1 MRFRSCTAFLA
12 GLATFSAVTPFGV
25 ASAASADR
33 SQRVTFGGVS
43 LQVPASW
50 PVVNLGQNPS
60 ACPRL
65 DVHAVYL
72 GTPGPDPVCPAGLL
86 GKTEA
91 VLIEP
96 LNPGGP
102 DAREALNRSQA
113 GGQPMLTNPDWAVTR
128 TITDILP
135 GAGVQII
142 LSYRTD
148 RALAQAIQASI
159 RVGPTARPVRLAR
172 QAAVPAAAPQGIVTG
187 AGFDS
192 CAAPSASTMTK
203 WLASKY
209 RSVGVYI
216 GGVNRACAQASLTP
230 SWLTAIQSQGWHYF
244 PIYPG
249 LQSSCVQASGD
260 ATIDSGHAAGEGTAA
275 ADDAVVQA
283 QSLGI
288 PKGTPLIYDM
298 EAYSPACNSQVV
310 TFLSAW
316 DSELHARGYSA
327 GVYESFTNIG
337 ALVSAARSMTE
348 PDVID
353 YADWDGAATTTSS
366 YMPANMWTTHQ
377 RLHQYLGNNVETYGG
392 VSLNIDSD
400 ELDVNMGG
408 HPGPPG
414 PGGHAGFRIS
424 VAINANRTAE
434 WFARSAS
441 GALAHSWQQ
450 PVGSLTWS
458 AVHTVGVSPTSLAGN
473 PSVIA
478 QANGGLTIFADDTSG
493 QVQHAWQQAGFPNDW
508 EWGKPLPAPPGQ
520 VLTGTDPAAVQ
531 LPSGDV
537 EVYQTTTSGGI
548 ATIRQIQPNDNTGW
562 TSWGRIKGSCA
573 SSPVPVADASH
584 NVDVFCRTTAGT
596 VAVDTWNGSSWSGWS
611 TLAGSPTNLTGVPA
625 VAVNGSGQTELVAAT
640 AAGGLDDAWQSGTGS
655 WTWGN
660 PLAGTGTG
668 TTIAGSPAAAAWPG
682 GQIAVYAQLAGGQP
696 GYIVQ
701 QGTSGSAQW
710 TGWSAIGGVP
720 GGSMHGSPAGWLNS
734 SGAPEIAVLDG
745 NLRLATASYAAGGW
759 SSWTEVGGSF

>member
-1 MRFRSCTAFLA
+1 M
-12 GLATFSAVTPFGV
+12 
-25 ASAASADR
+25 
-33 SQRVTFGGVS
+33 
-43 LQVPASW
+43 PA
-50 PVVNLGQNPS
+50 
-60 ACPRL
+60 R
-65 DVHAVYL
+65 
-72 GTPGPDPVCPAGLL
+72 
-86 GKTEA
+86 
-91 VLIEP
+91 
-96 LNPGGP
+96 
-102 DAREALNRSQA
+102 
-113 GGQPMLTNPDWAVTR
+113 TNPDWAVTR

-366 YMPANMWTTHQ
+366 YMPGNMWTTHQ

-520 VLTGTDPAAVQ
+520 VLTGTDPAAPPPPPPPPLSSCPAATSRSTRPPHPAASRPSARSNRTTTPAGPPGAGSRAAARARRSRLRTPVTTSMSSAAPPRAPWRSTPGTAVPGAAGARWPAARRTSPGFPRLRSMARVRRSLSPLLRRAAWTTPGRAALAHGPGATRWPGPAPERPSRARQ
-531 LPSGDV
+531 QRPPGPAARSRSTPSSPAGSQATSSSRARPGRLSGPAGLPS
-537 EVYQTTTSGGI
+537 
-548 ATIRQIQPNDNTGW
+548 A
-562 TSWGRIKGSCA
+562 A
-573 SSPVPVADASH
+573 SQAAA
-584 NVDVFCRTTAGT
+584 CMAAR
-596 VAVDTWNGSSWSGWS
+596 
-611 TLAGSPTNLTGVPA
+611 LAGS
-625 VAVNGSGQTELVAAT
+625 T
-640 AAGGLDDAWQSGTGS
+640 AQE
-655 WTWGN
+655 
-660 PLAGTGTG
+660 
-668 TTIAGSPAAAAWPG
+668 
-682 GQIAVYAQLAGGQP
+682 
-696 GYIVQ
+696 
-701 QGTSGSAQW
+701 
-710 TGWSAIGGVP
+710 
-720 GGSMHGSPAGWLNS
+720 H
-734 SGAPEIAVLDG
+734 
-745 NLRLATASYAAGGW
+745 RR
-759 SSWTEVGGSF
+759 